1 VKRNVFPWLF
11 VVCWAFLS
19 GCSSLPREI
28 QTTTESSF
36 IKSHI
41 FSTALNKAVNVNI
54 YLPPDYS
61 RGNTYPVLYM
71 LHGYT
76 DNEDKWM
83 PNLHLEKNAND
94 LIQNG
99 KILPLIIVMPQIDNS
114 FGLNTNTIKNLP
126 PNFSSGRY
134 EDYLIDELIPYID
147 AKYSTIRDRDGRFIG
162 GLSMGGW
169 AALHLA
175 FSHTELFSKVG
186 GHSPALM
193 NDNWLYPNFDARAK
207 LDPVVVASEKDLTSL
222 RVYLDCGDRDSFKF
236 YEGSAQLYTA
246 LQAAGVPSEYHLNSG
261 EHNDTYWKSHADD
274 YLLFYAGKQ

>member
-1 VKRNVFPWLF
+1 VRKFASRLLLPL
-11 VVCWAFLS
+11 CSAALL

-28 QTTTESSF
+28 SVSEYTGLRKATLYSASLK
-36 IKSHI
+36 KSM
-41 FSTALNKAVNVNI
+41 NVNI
-54 YLPPDYS
+54 FLPPDYS

-94 LIQNG
+94 LIRNG
-99 KILPLIIVMPQIDNS
+99 IISPLIIVMPNIDNS

-134 EDYLIDELIPYID
+134 EDYLIDELIPYVD
-147 AKYSTIRDRDGRFIG
+147 AKYSTMRNRSGRYIG

-207 LDPVVVASEKDLTSL
+207 LDPVVVASEKDLASL

-236 YEGSAQLYTA
+236 YEGCAQLYKA
-246 LQAAGVPSEYHLNSG
+246 LQASGVPSEYHLNNG
-261 EHNDTYWKSHADD
+261 EHNDTYWESHADD
-274 YLLFYAGKQ
+274 YLLFYAGK